1 MYSILTLHSIESKT
15 PILRSVSCQL
25 MSYEDARQILKSVSM
40 ELDSRACPA
49 SRFVLGVRVPAF
61 YRDWFYKFSKG
72 LLCIKSLKFS
82 RTYYFVLVK
91 RLNDMYL
98 LAGTFQLLKAAETF
112 AKAHEYAGPILIVK
126 AFIKKFD
133 LDCFVNK
140 ETDHLWDEDES

>member
-40 ELDSRACPA
+40 ELDSRACPP

-72 LLCIKSLKFS
+72 LLCIKSQSSLGLLLFCFS
-82 RTYYFVLVK
+82 K
-91 RLNDMYL
+91 RL
-98 LAGTFQLLKAAETF
+98 
-112 AKAHEYAGPILIVK
+112 
-126 AFIKKFD
+126 
-133 LDCFVNK
+133 
-140 ETDHLWDEDES
+140 